1 MPVMI
6 VFGGLRLLLVF
17 AATATLALIG
27 VPARADALPPLVTWP
42 DLPVMVDS
50 HYTIEPA
57 AFAFYPSGGAT
68 VLATR
73 VGAAPSEVVAIDRS
87 ADGQWSVP
95 TVLGSGG
102 ALDPAI
108 QVTGDGTAVAA
119 WRTGS
124 PGDIVVSSRAADGSW
139 STPQAVSEPGASTA
153 EPSLAMTSTGTIML
167 AYTKELVACAGDR
180 CSTYGNDVGV
190 VERPPGGS
198 WGTTRWLTN
207 DQGFIHDVGLRVLP
221 DDSVAVG
228 LAWSNS
234 YVYSN
239 PYLEGVG
246 VIRRPAGSDWQ
257 PLAFVYQ
264 LTNSSFFF
272 TVGGWDV
279 ADDGTIAATY
289 ASKNGGPFVVTRGP
303 DGVVSPTVNLAS
315 DPAPVGY
322 APTVSWSESGELST
336 IWNGRL
342 FDNSHQQLYEAR
354 RSPEGTWSAPQGLDM
369 TGSSGW
375 FGLTRASDDALT
387 VWSVEIDGSA
397 WTTTRDSG
405 AWQPP
410 QLAAKPGQGWWAYGA
425 AASPAGDVVMIY
437 TDGHATWLQT
447 GTRTTVPASAPSVP
461 LDVTSAAHDGQV
473 SVTWKPSA
481 SNGGAWIAGYTAV
494 ASPGGRSCST
504 ATYRDTSAATACTI
518 TGLTN
523 GVTYQISVR
532 AQNAAGPSES
542 ALSDRVVFLTT
553 PGAPRVPIAA
563 PRSRALVA
571 AWTAPLSNGGL
582 AITRYVATA
591 SPGGRTCATAGART
605 CTITGLVNG
614 ISYRVTVR
622 AVNARGLG
630 TSSTSSAAV
639 RVGAP
644 TAPRAVVIGRPS
656 SSRTTVAWSQPAYLN
671 AGSVRS
677 YQVRWSSNG
686 TAWTTWTSTATRR
699 ALSRTGL
706 IRGRFYWVQVRAVNV
721 SGAGPVAIL
730 RFVR

>member
-1 MPVMI
+1 MRAMI
-6 VFGGLRLLLVF
+6 VFGGLRPVMVF
-17 AATATLALIG
+17 AVTAMLALIG
-27 VPARADALPPLVTWP
+27 IPARADAAPPLVTWP

-87 ADGQWSVP
+87 ADGQWSAP
-95 TVLGSGG
+95 AVLGSGG

-119 WRTGS
+119 WQTGS

-139 STPQAVSEPGASTA
+139 STPQAVSELGASAA
-153 EPSLAMTSTGTIML
+153 EPSLALTATGTIML

-190 VERPPGGS
+190 VERPAGGS
-198 WGTTRWLTN
+198 WGTTRWLTH

-221 DDSVAVG
+221 DGSVAVG

-239 PYLEGVG
+239 PYLEGAG
-246 VIRRPAGSDWQ
+246 IIRRPAGSDWQ
-257 PLAFVYQ
+257 PLEFVYQ
-264 LTNSSFFF
+264 VTNSALFFS
-272 TVGGWDV
+272 VGGWAV
-279 ADDGTIAATY
+279 ADDGTVAAAY
-289 ASKNGGPFVVTRGP
+289 SGQNGGPFVVTRGP

-315 DPAPVGY
+315 DAAPDGY
-322 APTVSWSESGELST
+322 APVVSWSVGGELSVL
-336 IWNGRL
+336 WNGRL
-342 FDNSHQQLYEAR
+342 PDNSHQQLYEAR
-354 RSPEGTWSAPQGLDM
+354 RSPAGTWSPPRGLGM
-369 TGSSGW
+369 TGSSGRL
-375 FGLTRASDDALT
+375 GLTRAGDDALT
-387 VWSVEIDGSA
+387 VWSVESDGSV
-397 WTTTRDSG
+397 WTSTRASD

-410 QLAAKPGQGWWAYGA
+410 QLAAKPGQGWTAYGA
-425 AASPAGDVVMIY
+425 ATSPTGDVMLVY
-437 TDGHATWLQT
+437 TDGQATWLQT
-447 GTRTTVPASAPSVP
+447 GTRTTVPASVPSEP
-461 LDVTSAAHDGQV
+461 QDVSATAHDRQV
-473 SVTWKPSA
+473 SVTWKPPA
-481 SNGGAWIAGYTAV
+481 ANGGAWIAGYTAV
-494 ASPGGRSCST
+494 AAPGGRSCST
-504 ATYRDTSAATACTI
+504 ATYLDTTAATACTI

-532 AQNAAGPSES
+532 AQNAAGLSDP
-542 ALSDRVVFLTT
+542 ALSGPVVLLTA
-553 PGAPRVPIAA
+553 PGAPRAPIAS

-571 AWTAPLSNGGL
+571 AWAGPLSNGGL
-582 AITRYVATA
+582 AISRYVATA
-591 SPGGRTCATAGART
+591 SPGGRSCATAGART

-614 ISYRVTVR
+614 MSYRVTVR

-630 TSSTSSAAV
+630 VASTSSAAV
-639 RVGAP
+639 CVGAP
-644 TAPRAVVIGRPS
+644 TAPRAVAIGRPS
-656 SSRTTVAWSQPAYLN
+656 SSRTTVAWSPPAYLN

-686 TAWTTWTSTATRR
+686 TAWTAWTSTATRR

-706 IRGRFYWVQVRAVNV
+706 LRGRTYWVQVRAVNV
-721 SGAGPVAIL
+721 SGAGLVAML